1 MAVEIHELRP
11 MDCEKVAALWDAA
24 DAAPFA
30 ESMSAEA
37 ILRFL
42 RRNPNLALVARDGK
56 DVVGAVLC
64 HEDAAA
70 GRLHHVAVSPDLK
83 DTPLADELIDRAV
96 KKMTDRHR
104 SKSRIA
110 LSAERDDAEFWD
122 TRLWRDVPDLRA
134 DIEQPITEDPEDFQ
148 RIVTQNPA
156 TAGAAASGMDDDAVT
171 PADAAA

>member
-11 MDCEKVAALWDAA
+11 VDCEKVAALWSAA

-56 DVVGAVLC
+56 VVVGAILC
-64 HEDAAA
+64 HEDDDA

-110 LSAERDDAEFWD
+110 LSAAEDDAEFWD
-122 TRLWRDVPDLRA
+122 TRLWRGVPDLR
-134 DIEQPITEDPEDFQ
+134 EDVEHPVAEDAEDYQ

-156 TAGAAASGMDDDAVT
+156 TPGAAASELDDTAT
-171 PADAAA
+171 AAADAA